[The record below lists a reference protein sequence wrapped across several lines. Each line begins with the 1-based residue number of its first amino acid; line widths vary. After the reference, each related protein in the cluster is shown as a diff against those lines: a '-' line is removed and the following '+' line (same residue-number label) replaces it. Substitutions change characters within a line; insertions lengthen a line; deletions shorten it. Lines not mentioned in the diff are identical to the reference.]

1 MVSSPTGST
10 PSSNVLLTVYAPPA
24 ITNQP
29 ASQACLQGATVTF
42 NVLAGPQPLT
52 YQWLKNGVAMS
63 NSGDASGATT
73 STLTLS
79 NVTTADSASY
89 SVVVNNGYGSAASA
103 AATLTVFFVPPPDS
117 IQPYAWWLLNEG
129 AGATAYDYSGN
140 GHNGTLNSGVSW
152 TAAGHA
158 GNGAYFNAT
167 SLALITLNNAFR
179 LTANNWTAT
188 MWVNRWES
196 SSGSTLISGSH
207 DALKLE
213 QYATVNQ
220 VGYTIYRNS
229 DNPLNYATPLSTWV
243 HLTFVET
250 SAGVSLYTNGVLAAT
265 YATTSPIDATALGCD
280 LYSTYTDYLD
290 ATLDDVRI
298 YNQALTA
305 AQITNLVA
313 YGRISPIPTVTLAAP
328 TNGASF
334 VVSTNIALSANV
346 VNNGQTVTAVQFYS
360 GTNLLGQAAASP
372 WAWTWT
378 NVLMGNYLL
387 TAVAVYNGANT
398 ASSPA
403 VGIYVAPATNRAD
416 LAFAL
421 TNGTLQISWPP
432 DHTGWHLQAQ
442 TNSLGAG
449 LTTNWANVPI
459 STATNLMFLPMVP
472 ANGSVFYRLSYP

>member
-1 MVSSPTGST
+1 
-10 PSSNVLLTVYAPPA
+10 
-24 ITNQP
+24 
-29 ASQACLQGATVTF
+29 
-42 NVLAGPQPLT
+42 
-52 YQWLKNGVAMS
+52 
-63 NSGDASGATT
+63 
-73 STLTLS
+73 
-79 NVTTADSASY
+79 
-89 SVVVNNGYGSAASA
+89 VNNGYGSAASA

-360 GTNLLGQAAASP
+360 GSNLLGQAAASP